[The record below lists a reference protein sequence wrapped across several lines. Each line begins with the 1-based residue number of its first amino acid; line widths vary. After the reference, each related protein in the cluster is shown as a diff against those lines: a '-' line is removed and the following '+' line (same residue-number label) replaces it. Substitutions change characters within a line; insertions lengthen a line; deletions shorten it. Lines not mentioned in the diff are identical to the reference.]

1 VTASRTVPVG
11 RRWSGRDGGSFAVEL
26 AAAFGAWV
34 LGIAVLAV
42 AYQVQ
47 ASSNSV
53 AHAAREAARA
63 ASLTADPSTA
73 ARTARDTATGRLA
86 AGACQP
92 DSVAVDVDTTRF
104 RAGGTVT
111 VIVRCRTDPPIG
123 PSRTLTAT
131 ADEVIDRYRGGT

>member
-1 VTASRTVPVG
+1 MPSWTVPLG
-11 RRWSGRDGGSFAVEL
+11 CRWSGRDDGSFAVEL

-34 LGIAVLAV
+34 LGIVVLAV

-47 ASSNSV
+47 ASSNGV

-63 ASLTADPSTA
+63 ASLTSDPSTA
-73 ARTARDTATGRLA
+73 ARTARETATDRLA
-86 AGACQP
+86 AGTCQP
-92 DSVAVDVDTTRF
+92 HSVAVEVDTTEF
-104 RAGGTVT
+104 HAGGTVT

-131 ADEVIDRYRGGT
+131 ADEVIDRYRGGD